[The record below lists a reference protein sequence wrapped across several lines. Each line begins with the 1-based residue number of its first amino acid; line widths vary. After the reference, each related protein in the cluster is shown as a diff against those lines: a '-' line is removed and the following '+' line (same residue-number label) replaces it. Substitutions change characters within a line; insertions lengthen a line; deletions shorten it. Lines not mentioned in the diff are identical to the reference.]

1 MILPAS
7 RARETRSRTWASA
20 SPTPSTRRAAHQ
32 DKPRPPETP
41 ELYRPLAAKIDANR
55 KDTTHEHMT
64 LGATARAA
72 AKTQLTDL
80 QHDYLEIQGEF
91 AKAVHEL
98 DPRRLIK
105 FL

>member
-1 MILPAS
+1 
-7 RARETRSRTWASA
+7 
-20 SPTPSTRRAAHQ
+20 
-32 DKPRPPETP
+32 
-41 ELYRPLAAKIDANR
+41 
-55 KDTTHEHMT
+55 MT